1 MDISSSGNTDMNAI
15 QVDILQKSIDV
26 NQREALKIMQ
36 NAVEDSKQVSAQKTR
51 IGTRLNISG

>member
-1 MDISSSGNTDMNAI
+1 MDVSTSNNTDMSAV
-15 QVDILQKSIDV
+15 QVDTLQKSIEV

-36 NAVEDSKQVSAQKTR
+36 SAVEDSKQVSAQKTG

>member
-1 MDISSSGNTDMNAI
+1 MDISSSGNADMNAI

-36 NAVEDSKQVSAQKTR
+36 NAVEDSKQVSAQKTG